1 MGVCRLGRRDQFVFG
16 SLGLR
21 VADVL
26 GEAGR
31 EEHRVLRHD
40 RELTSEVLQLEVAEV
55 DAVEPDLTLRRVVEP
70 REQIDQRALAGAGR
84 ARDAEARAECDVEGD
99 VMQDRTIVAV
109 GERDVTEGDGPA
121 GAGERPGI
129 RSLFDIR
136 WLVEQREGAL
146 GAGQMEL
153 QARGLLADGPER
165 LIELGEVAHHHEQLA
180 QGEHAGP
187 DVADADQEHG
197 PCADG
202 RRQPDQELVAAFEA
216 RHAHPCAHAVLG
228 AALEAL
234 LFPRLLTEHLDDP
247 QRAQDLLHD
256 RLGGALELLHLSPL
270 AAQAPPKHTRDENG
284 ARRDREGDQGQ

>member
-1 MGVCRLGRRDQFVFG
+1 MADDNHSATLLETFQRLHDHRLASKVDGARGLVQNEHRAVLQKGAGDGDALALATRELDPALSHLGVIAPGEPDYELVGVCRLGRRDQFVFG

-40 RELTSEVLQLEVAEV
+40 RELTSEVRQLEVAEV

-180 QGEHAGP
+180 
-187 DVADADQEHG
+187 
-197 PCADG
+197 
-202 RRQPDQELVAAFEA
+202 
-216 RHAHPCAHAVLG
+216 
-228 AALEAL
+228 
-234 LFPRLLTEHLDDP
+234 
-247 QRAQDLLHD
+247 
-256 RLGGALELLHLSPL
+256 
-270 AAQAPPKHTRDENG
+270 
-284 ARRDREGDQGQ
+284 